1 MHYKSLINKML
12 VLVMAVACALTASGQ
27 TLNVTLDECIR
38 IALNDNPSIIVADME
53 IQRVDY
59 SKKQTLGQ
67 LFPQV
72 NFSANYNR
80 TLAKQTMVMMDQE
93 FKVGTDNQHSVGF
106 QGSLPI
112 IVPAL
117 WKSIKLS
124 DTQILQNIELAR
136 SSRLSLI
143 NQVKNAYYALLLARD
158 SKRVIEANHETAL
171 LTADVFEK
179 QYEIGV
185 ASEYDKTRA
194 RVAATTLEPSILD
207 AENSITALKLQLKVL
222 MGMDVAIDIEPIETL
237 DDFKYKVYENTLNVD
252 TSLVNNTN
260 LRQLDLQTDYLKQA
274 LKVQKMSWA
283 PTLNGTINYMW
294 NSMSNGSPFKNFNW
308 NPYSQAG
315 LALSWNLFSGGQR
328 YYKQKQAEI
337 AVREMKWQRE
347 NLTRGLN
354 SQVQTQLNSI
364 KSNLKQIESNAA
376 SVALAEK
383 SNNIIQESFKL
394 GVGTFLQIQDTQN
407 ALLGARLSYYQAI
420 YNLLVSQSDLE
431 LLLGNAPL
439 NKYGVTT
446 DYNKQT
452 K

>member
-38 IALNDNPSIIVADME
+38 IALNENPSIIVADME

-72 NFSANYNR
+72 NFTANYNR
-80 TLAKQTMVMMDQE
+80 TLAKQTMMMMDQD

-143 NQVKNAYYALLLARD
+143 NQVKNAYYALLLAHD
-158 SKRVIEANHETAL
+158 SKRVIEANHSTAL
-171 LTADVFEK
+171 LTADIFDK

-222 MGMDVAIDIEPIETL
+222 MGMDVNVDIEPAETL
-237 DDFKYKVYENTLNVD
+237 DDFKYKIYENTLNVD

-260 LRQLDLQTDYLKQA
+260 LRQLDLQTDYLNQA
-274 LKVQKMSWA
+274 LKVQKMAWA

-315 LALSWNLFSGGQR
+315 IALTWNLFSGGQR

-383 SNNIIQESFKL
+383 SNDIIQESFKL

-446 DYNKQT
+446 DNKYT